1 MRRMTAKANNEDFIQ
16 QKTLHNQTLEC
27 KLA

>member
-1 MRRMTAKANNEDFIQ
+1 MKRMTAKANNEDFIN

>member
-1 MRRMTAKANNEDFIQ
+1 MRQMTAKANNEDFTK

>member
-16 QKTLHNQTLEC
+16 QKRLHNQTLEC